1 MFELGGVLILG
12 ILSQYLAWKFKIPA
26 ILPLILT
33 GIIVGPIASEYISSD
48 GSKWIEPIWNG
59 TEGLLPEHVFFNFIS
74 LSIGL
79 ILFEGGLTLK
89 FYELKKMGAVIAK
102 LITLGA
108 LITFVGVAIPTHF
121 ILGISWKISFLFSAL
136 VIVTGPTVISPILR
150 NIPLKKNVS
159 TLLKWESILIDP
171 IGALVAVLVFEFIN
185 SGEGKSYSLITFY
198 EFSKFLLFGTLIGYF
213 SAKLVSLSIKRN
225 LIPNYLINV
234 VVLGAVLTVFVLSE
248 GFVHESGL
256 LSVVVMGVF
265 LGNSNLPV
273 FDDLIKF
280 KESISVLLISI
291 LFILLA
297 SNIQISEVKLILN
310 WKALL
315 VFSILIL
322 VVRPFGVFIST
333 FNSSLNFKEK
343 IFISWIGPRGIVA
356 AGIASL
362 FGMKLVRNGVENAE
376 FLSPMVFMIVFGTVF
391 LNATTAIFFS
401 KKLGVYLK
409 NSEDILIVGISKLS
423 NQIAIYLEKIGK
435 KVILIDSNK
444 SKVKE
449 AKIIGL
455 NAMSSDIYSN
465 KLLNDLEL
473 SEVGYLFA
481 LTGNQEIDKYAI
493 RKFKSQFGENGDFR
507 IHRNDEIN
515 SSDISGNPLIFGV
528 EDLLWVEA
536 INKDFHVAENKV
548 LNIEELNDKIS
559 SVRKEKNKIPLF
571 IRNENN
577 QLNFLNDLSEV
588 KKNFEKNLYLAVL
601 EEKTN

>member
-1 MFELGGVLILG
+1 
-12 ILSQYLAWKFKIPA
+12 
-26 ILPLILT
+26 
-33 GIIVGPIASEYISSD
+33 
-48 GSKWIEPIWNG
+48 
-59 TEGLLPEHVFFNFIS
+59 
-74 LSIGL
+74 
-79 ILFEGGLTLK
+79 
-89 FYELKKMGAVIAK
+89 
-102 LITLGA
+102 
-108 LITFVGVAIPTHF
+108 
-121 ILGISWKISFLFSAL
+121 
-136 VIVTGPTVISPILR
+136 
-150 NIPLKKNVS
+150 
-159 TLLKWESILIDP
+159 
-171 IGALVAVLVFEFIN
+171 
-185 SGEGKSYSLITFY
+185 
-198 EFSKFLLFGTLIGYF
+198 
-213 SAKLVSLSIKRN
+213 
-225 LIPNYLINV
+225 
-234 VVLGAVLTVFVLSE
+234 
-248 GFVHESGL
+248 
-256 LSVVVMGVF
+256 
-265 LGNSNLPV
+265 
-273 FDDLIKF
+273 
-280 KESISVLLISI
+280 
-291 LFILLA
+291 
-297 SNIQISEVKLILN
+297 
-310 WKALL
+310 
-315 VFSILIL
+315 
-322 VVRPFGVFIST
+322 
-333 FNSSLNFKEK
+333 
-343 IFISWIGPRGIVA
+343 
-356 AGIASL
+356 
-362 FGMKLVRNGVENAE
+362 MKLVRDGVENAE